1 MAYRIRDPDPGN
13 EPGIMHMKKDT
24 FKDKK
29 CWITGASSGIGAA
42 LAIALSQQG
51 AFLLL
56 SGRRNNSLQ
65 EVKNRCINPERV
77 RIISFDMEQVQFLP
91 ELTRQV
97 WNTFDGI
104 DFAFLNAGFAVRD
117 TILNTDYELVQKV
130 MQSNFFGVVALTKT
144 LLPLM
149 IQRGGGR
156 FVITSSLSGK
166 YGIPKLGAYSAS
178 KHALHGFFESLRAE
192 LHSVGIRVTIII
204 PGLVR
209 TEISINSLRG
219 DGTISGE
226 MQQSID
232 GGISPEKCAMQMI
245 GAVARGMNEIVIGGL
260 ERHSVWFNRFFPGL
274 FSWVIR
280 NHPLRKIRSFRF
292 PGNRAKNF

>member
-1 MAYRIRDPDPGN
+1 
-13 EPGIMHMKKDT
+13 MKT
-24 FKDKK
+24 NPFKDKK

-42 LAIALSQQG
+42 LAVELSQMG
-51 AFLLL
+51 TFLIL
-56 SGRRNNSLQ
+56 SGRGNNNLE
-65 EVKNRCINPERV
+65 EVKNRCADPDRV
-77 RIISFDMEQVQFLP
+77 KIISFDMEQTQLLP
-91 ELTRQV
+91 EITRQA
-97 WNTFDGI
+97 WNTFGGI
-104 DFAFLNAGFAVRD
+104 DYAFLNAGFAVRD
-117 TILNTDYELVQKV
+117 TVLNTDYELVQKV

-232 GGISPEKCAMQMI
+232 GGISPEKCALQMI

-292 PGNRAKNF
+292 PGNRAKKF